1 MKRICQ
7 ILLLFTTFCVQSQGA
22 FINDVSLINEN
33 EIYRNEFTSLTG
45 ITVDEYS
52 NGDISFEAP
61 IGTNTLEG
69 TALTMEWTNS
79 SGSNP
84 MLARIPLDSVYN
96 DIYVQ
101 FYGAI
106 INSGSDSD
114 YTEFFYATNTSPL
127 SSEAFVLETNH
138 SAGYHSY
145 YKTET
150 GTALVSDRL
159 VKQGVWDMFSIH
171 IDNVAH
177 TATFFYNGKQ
187 TQSVSIQSR
196 EVQWLQF
203 GGFHTEGYKMQ
214 IMDLT
219 VNTTN
224 FSAPTDNLHGIGDHT
239 RIYIDSS
246 MDSGI
251 DASGFSGQHSELYSL
266 DGGSTYID
274 GPLRYAADMN
284 ASYFRY
290 EDGFVM
296 QKVDGTYYQ
305 KDLATSNK
313 LNFVGSPTSA
323 TENFTVTSY
332 GKGEKPIIRNG
343 ILYEGS
349 WVEIDAVNNVWESDP
364 ITTGFANLSSV
375 RVYDVSPFGLR
386 LSTDTDDFDTDE
398 GIWYKD
404 TDTVQIKLWDDV
416 DPNTYSEIVFG
427 SNAGLSFNDYTK
439 AKNLHFQLG
448 GLVAGTGVEI
458 TYCEFSKGAG
468 LALTN
473 GTAKYN
479 YFHDNWT
486 GGNYH
491 DSHVSRGGAVV
502 TLGDYARFAYN
513 TVEEAY
519 IGLEVPWGTKDPM
532 IAFNLFQ
539 NIIVNTVTFNGGS
552 TGHAGFNE
560 SIKMYFNTI
569 LVSPKHTQ
577 DDPYNIPQISIGH
590 GAVFQA
596 SGGSDYVEIYGN
608 LFLGHYN
615 TNDLGGSGG
624 ANLLAHS
631 SNVFD
636 AIIDY
641 NAYYRTPESGASFT
655 LFHSS
660 DGDDFALHKTR
671 LAAYEGFNSGPVEGN
686 SIILGSLPIQSAVY
700 GIDTEWGEVD
710 ITPTDPLLIG
720 VVPNIDLSA
729 YNLRHDGSGRKLTG
743 NRNIGAK

>member
-1 MKRICQ
+1 MSAYRHIE
-7 ILLLFTTFCVQSQGA
+7 TR
-22 FINDVSLINEN
+22 NEN

-45 ITVDEYS
+45 ITADEYS
-52 NGDISFEAP
+52 NGDISIEAP

-84 MLARIPLDSVYN
+84 MLARIDLGTVHDDLY
-96 DIYVQ
+96 IQ
-101 FYGAI
+101 FYGSVTNAA
-106 INSGSDSD
+106 SDSG

-127 SSEAFVLETNH
+127 SSEAFFLETNH

-150 GTALVSDRL
+150 GTAIVSDRL
-159 VKQGVWDMFSIH
+159 VKQGVWDMFGIH

-224 FSAPTDNLHGIGDHT
+224 FSAPTDNLHGIGEYAT
-239 RIYIDSS
+239 IYIDAT

-251 DASGFSGQHSELYSL
+251 DASGFSGQHSEPFDP
-266 DGGSTYID
+266 DGGSSYID
-274 GPLRYAADMN
+274 GPLRHAADMN
-284 ASYFRY
+284 ASFFRY
-290 EDGFVM
+290 KNGFVK

-323 TENFTVTSY
+323 SENFTVTSY

-349 WVEIDAVNNVWESDP
+349 WYEIDAVNNVWESDV
-364 ITTGFANLSSV
+364 ISTGFANLSSV
-375 RVYDVSPFGLR
+375 RIYDVDAYGLR
-386 LSTDTDDFDTDE
+386 LSTDTNDFATYD

-404 TDTVQIKLWDDV
+404 VDTVQIKLWDDV
-416 DPNTYSEIVFG
+416 DPNTFTEVVFG

-448 GLVAGTGVEI
+448 GLVAGTGVEVS
-458 TYCEFSKGAG
+458 YCEFSKGAG
-468 LALTN
+468 LSMADN
-473 GTAKYN
+473 SVAKYN
-479 YFHDNWT
+479 RFHDNWT

-491 DSHVSRGGAVV
+491 ESTVARGGAVV
-502 TLGDYARFAYN
+502 SLGDNSVFAYN
-513 TVEEAY
+513 KVEEAY
-519 IGLEVPWGTKDPM
+519 LGIEVPWGTIDPM
-532 IAFNLFQ
+532 IAFNEIK
-539 NIIVNTVTFNGGS
+539 NITVNSVTFNGGS
-552 TGHAGFNE
+552 TGHADFSE
-560 SIKMYFNTI
+560 SIKFINN
-569 LVSPKHTQ
+569 VVNSSPKHTQ
-577 DDPYNIPQISIGH
+577 DDPYGLPQVSIGH
-590 GAVFQA
+590 GIVFQA
-596 SGGSDYVEIYGN
+596 AGGSDYVEVIN
-608 LFLGHYN
+608 NIFNGHYN
-615 TNDLGGSGG
+615 HNDLGGSGS
-624 ANLLAHS
+624 ANSFAHS
-631 SNVFD
+631 SGVAD

-641 NAYYRTPESGASFT
+641 NVYYKTALSDSKFT
-655 LFHSS
+655 HFHSS
-660 DGDDFALHKTR
+660 DGDDFNAHKTR
-671 LAAYEGFNSGPVEGN
+671 LAAYEGCDSGAVEGN
-686 SIILGSLPIQSAVY
+686 SQIVTTMPITTGNNA
-700 GIDTEWGEVD
+700 IDTEWQETDVTP
-710 ITPTDPLLIG
+710 ITEDVIG
-720 VVPNIDLSA
+720 QGYEYDFKPYGLV
-729 YNLRHDGSGRKLTG
+729 HDGKGRRLTSV
-743 NRNIGAK
+743 RNIGAK